1 MSCKLLQMLV
11 ILHKMTAGH
20 RTCNCK
26 DVVFPCTLGR
36 DKLVHGELGH
46 DEQEHDVQE
55 HGQETGLVEN
65 GQVEPMTG
73 SDKPENSQTISSH
86 YHSILNNQLI
96 LFILI
101 KRLYYNLIKLE

>member
-1 MSCKLLQMLV
+1 MAQVPDQDPPPEHSRE
-11 ILHKMTAGH
+11 AG
-20 RTCNCK
+20 
-26 DVVFPCTLGR
+26 
-36 DKLVHGELGH
+36 
-46 DEQEHDVQE
+46 QE

-101 KRLYYNLIKLE
+101 KRL